1 MKTKTGDYLSNI
13 ITNYHPIRVE
23 MIMAMVKS
31 LKENPRK
38 QLGMFLS
45 VIKDRRLILL
55 AIITTLI
62 YAPIYYYRIHFPVD
76 SDFSSHMLFTRYL
89 IHGNFDHIPA
99 HILAHPGLQISIA
112 GLYFLSLHKIS
123 LGILLTGILTASQVL
138 TALTIYIWLGS
149 ALKRRW
155 DTGRAILAGTLTL
168 VAPVMLL
175 VFRDKLFY
183 FGYIALANYHNPT
196 IILLRPFA
204 LISFLLGVRAF
215 TGINNSWKLIHV
227 SGILIVISAF
237 IKPNYLLCI
246 LPALFIL
253 TVWWKVQHKVVD
265 YRYLVFGFLLPSIL
279 VLGVQWWIA
288 YRSPDSDASHIIF
301 SLAGVE
307 SAYSRYL
314 LPKFLLSILFPL
326 SVLVCKYKKYKDN
339 PDLLLG
345 LIGFI
350 VGAFQVYFLAES
362 GNRFYDGNFR
372 WGAQVMLFLWFVVS
386 TKELLYRLFDGNKFH
401 LKKVVLSGIYLSHLA
416 AGIAYYVYCFL
427 STTYA

>member
-1 MKTKTGDYLSNI
+1 
-13 ITNYHPIRVE
+13 
-23 MIMAMVKS
+23 MARNKK
-31 LKENPRK
+31 LIENPIWPIG
-38 QLGMFLS
+38 LILS
-45 VIKDRRLILL
+45 IIKDRTLILL
-55 AIITTLI
+55 VIVTILI
-62 YAPIYYYRIHFPVD
+62 NAPIYYYRIRFPVD
-76 SDFSSHMLFTRYL
+76 SDFSSHLLFTRYL
-89 IHGNFDHIPA
+89 IGGHFDQLSFA
-99 HILAHPGLQISIA
+99 LLAHPGLQISIA

-123 LGILLTGILTASQVL
+123 LFILLAGILTASQVL
-138 TALTIYIWLGS
+138 TAITIYIWLGS
-149 ALKRRW
+149 AVNKHW
-155 DTGRAILAGTLTL
+155 DTGRAILAGSLTI

-175 VFRDKLFY
+175 IFRDNLYY

-215 TGINNSWKLIHV
+215 TGIINSRKLILG
-227 SGILIVISAF
+227 SGILVVISAF

-246 LPALFIL
+246 LPALLIL
-253 TVWWKVQHKVVD
+253 TVWWKFQHKVVD
-265 YRYLVFGFLLPSIL
+265 FRYLVFGFLLPSIL

-288 YRSPDSDASHIIF
+288 YLSPDSNASHIIF

-314 LPKFLLSILFPL
+314 LPKFLLSVLFPA
-326 SVLVCKYKKYKDN
+326 SVLVCSYKKYKDN

-350 VGAFQVYFLAES
+350 VGASQVYFLAES

-386 TKELLYRLFDGNKFH
+386 TKELLYKLFDGNKFH
-401 LKKVVLSGIYLSHLA
+401 LKKIVLSGIYLSHVA